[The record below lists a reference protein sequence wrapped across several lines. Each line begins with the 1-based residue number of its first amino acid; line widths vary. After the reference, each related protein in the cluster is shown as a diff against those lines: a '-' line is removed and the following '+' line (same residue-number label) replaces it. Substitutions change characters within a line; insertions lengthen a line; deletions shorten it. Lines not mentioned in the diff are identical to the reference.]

1 MFDIYFN
8 LLTHSSMFYICL
20 TDVKK
25 LPEDDLGKIDTCQR
39 FDGFYVKIYIIVTYS
54 AFVGIT

>member
-39 FDGFYVKIYIIVTYS
+39 FDGFYVKIYHCNI
-54 AFVGIT
+54 

>member
-1 MFDIYFN
+1 
-8 LLTHSSMFYICL
+8 MFYIFVCL

-25 LPEDDLGKIDTCQR
+25 LPEDDLGKISTCRR
-39 FDGFYVKIYIIVTYS
+39 FEGFYVKIYIIVTYS